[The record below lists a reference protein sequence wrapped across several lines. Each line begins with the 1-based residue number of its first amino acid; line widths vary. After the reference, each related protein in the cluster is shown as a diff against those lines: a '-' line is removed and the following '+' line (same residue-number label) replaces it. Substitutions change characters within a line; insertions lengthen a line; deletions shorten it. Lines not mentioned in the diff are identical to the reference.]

1 MFEGPV
7 TGNIPEVLDNG
18 EVTDGTHVTAGQLAL
33 ALTPYAQVTDL
44 AVNTAA
50 SGNNTAAI
58 QSLDDR
64 VTAEL
69 ATKLDSS
76 ALAPAIAP
84 LATAAALATTDGQVA
99 AHGSSIAALQSS
111 LTTGLSNKAD
121 QSAFDVLEGVVATK
135 STPDSVDLK
144 LSNYSTT
151 AATNGSIASANN
163 ATLATVAA
171 NYGLKT
177 VVDQH
182 SLDIAARITPLE
194 VDTKVANALL
204 GVVSAAALASE
215 LASRDASISGLQ
227 ASKADASALTA
238 YALQS
243 AVDTSSV
250 VDSKIAAALLDAV
263 TTAAL
268 DAALSGKADA
278 SALASLLSTVD
289 GLDTPLEVDTKI
301 ANALLGLATE
311 AFVAA
316 QLASRDAGISA
327 LQASKADTALLASY
341 ATNAALS
348 ASETTLQSALD
359 AILADLAA
367 LQLSDGGGVG
377 NAPAWAGF
385 TTWELVR
392 GSSTVRNLHFVAP
405 LSAELANGDDTLSI
419 TADCYSTAGTDAAI
433 TAALLAY
440 YTSSQV
446 DTLLGDYRTGTA
458 QDAETTGA
466 IATAL
471 LAYYTSSQVDALL
484 GDYRTASAQD
494 TQTQAA
500 IAGALLAYRTGPDQ
514 DTFTT
519 NQITSALVPYRSA
532 ADQDTATASSIAAAL
547 LAYYTIAQVDGLL
560 AGKLGVTEAASALQI
575 TVRFPDDGGAD
586 EVVAAIGEQILAPT
600 DVSLSNWTV
609 RPSSGCSVVLATHT
623 AGVSVDGYT
632 LTLAVNPWNI
642 VRTYNLTPGR
652 ELLFACRYRLGTA
665 SNFVIYM
672 SEADNVYDPLYGSFV
687 GDQGAWST
695 AKMYFTVPPNGVA
708 KLHFGA
714 HFQAPGLPNQ
724 TAGTVDVYGLQI
736 LDATLEVG
744 NTEEEE
750 DTAASALLL
759 KHEFLDGGA
768 DDVTLAT
775 LGEVLLEPTLTT
787 LGNFLV
793 RSNSQSSVAS
803 ASFTVGG
810 FQLEGYAMTLS
821 AFAWNI
827 VRTYTLAPGRRYSFG
842 CRYRLGTASNLV
854 MYVSAADNDYV
865 GVTGTFLG
873 TAAQGVWST
882 ARLDFSVPPGGV
894 AKLHFGAFGGSI
906 PGLVQQSAGTL
917 DLYSMQIR
925 ASAFEGDSVSVTDL
939 LADSLA
945 LTGSATLDGLTAQ
958 GNVGC
963 DQLLCNDVNCTDVF
977 TTGVDASGAVSCAAL
992 TATGTVAGATLTSTG
1007 AVSGSSLSISGAA
1020 SVGLLSS
1027 ATGITGSTLTI
1038 NNTANAGNFT
1048 TVGDVSTG
1056 TLTAS
1061 GAATAAS
1068 FAATGALTG
1077 ATLTTGAA
1085 STGPL
1090 YCESLDCTFTATSG
1104 GVSTGSVV
1112 CGNVTSSGTV
1122 SAPQLFA
1129 SNTLTV
1135 TNTSDFSDDLFLTK
1149 NWAGWSKLQ
1158 VSNNSAAP
1166 DSGPEL
1172 RLLGNQSARV
1182 FLERDGGAHQCELI
1196 MINDEALV
1204 QTKSLSTQLS
1214 LTTNQRN
1221 PGCLVIAG
1229 NTGNVVCNTS
1239 FTDLS
1244 DSRVKTEIAEADVAE
1259 LLQLFD
1265 SVEAKQYKRPDM
1277 NGDLRL
1283 GFASDDFAGTKWKN
1297 LTGTTRWSDG
1307 TEMVTLDYSHLTS
1320 VLWGVCKGFQAR
1332 LDELEAWQAQRG
1344 PKNK

>member
-1 MFEGPV
+1 MGAPSRKQRRSQ
-7 TGNIPEVLDNG
+7 P
-18 EVTDGTHVTAGQLAL
+18 AL
-33 ALTPYAQVTDL
+33 
-44 AVNTAA
+44 
-50 SGNNTAAI
+50 
-58 QSLDDR
+58 
-64 VTAEL
+64 
-69 ATKLDSS
+69 
-76 ALAPAIAP
+76 
-84 LATAAALATTDGQVA
+84 
-99 AHGSSIAALQSS
+99 
-111 LTTGLSNKAD
+111 
-121 QSAFDVLEGVVATK
+121 
-135 STPDSVDLK
+135 
-144 LSNYSTT
+144 
-151 AATNGSIASANN
+151 
-163 ATLATVAA
+163 
-171 NYGLKT
+171 
-177 VVDQH
+177 
-182 SLDIAARITPLE
+182 
-194 VDTKVANALL
+194 
-204 GVVSAAALASE
+204 
-215 LASRDASISGLQ
+215 
-227 ASKADASALTA
+227 
-238 YALQS
+238 
-243 AVDTSSV
+243 
-250 VDSKIAAALLDAV
+250 
-263 TTAAL
+263 
-268 DAALSGKADA
+268 
-278 SALASLLSTVD
+278 
-289 GLDTPLEVDTKI
+289 
-301 ANALLGLATE
+301 
-311 AFVAA
+311 
-316 QLASRDAGISA
+316 
-327 LQASKADTALLASY
+327 
-341 ATNAALS
+341 
-348 ASETTLQSALD
+348 
-359 AILADLAA
+359 
-367 LQLSDGGGVG
+367 
-377 NAPAWAGF
+377 
-385 TTWELVR
+385 R
-392 GSSTVRNLHFVAP
+392 GSSL
-405 LSAELANGDDTLSI
+405 
-419 TADCYSTAGTDAAI
+419 CCAGQ

-440 YTSSQV
+440 YTSAQV
-446 DTLLGDYRTGTA
+446 DALLGDYRTGTA
-458 QDAETTGA
+458 QDAVPTSAVTG
-466 IATAL
+466 AL
-471 LAYYTSSQVDALL
+471 LAYYTAAQVDALL

-514 DTFTT
+514 DVFTT
-519 NQITSALVPYRSA
+519 NQITSALVAYRSA

-547 LAYYTIAQVDGLL
+547 LSYYTIAQVDGLL
-560 AGKLGVTEAASALQI
+560 ANKLGVTEAASALQI
-575 TVRFPDDGGAD
+575 AVRFPDDGGAD
-586 EVVAAIGEQILAPT
+586 EVVAAIGEQILGPT
-600 DVSLSNWTV
+600 DVLLSNWTV
-609 RPSSGCSVVLATHT
+609 RPSSVVLATHT

-632 LTLAVNPWNI
+632 LTLAANPWNI
-642 VRTYNLTPGR
+642 ARTYNLTPGR

-665 SNFVIYM
+665 SNFVVYM
-672 SEADNVYDPLYGSFV
+672 SEADNVYDPLRGSFV

-736 LDATLEVG
+736 LDATLEAG
-744 NTEEEE
+744 NTEEE

-768 DDVTLAT
+768 DDVTAAT
-775 LGEVLLEPTLTT
+775 LGEVLLATA
-787 LGNFLV
+787 
-793 RSNSQSSVAS
+793 R
-803 ASFTVGG
+803 
-810 FQLEGYAMTLS
+810 
-821 AFAWNI
+821 
-827 VRTYTLAPGRRYSFG
+827 AP
-842 CRYRLGTASNLV
+842 NLV

-865 GVTGTFLG
+865 GVTGAFLG
-873 TAAQGVWST
+873 TASQSG
-882 ARLDFSVPPGGV
+882 ARRAWTSRCRR
-894 AKLHFGAFGGSI
+894 AESRSCFGAFGGSI
-906 PGLVQQSAGTL
+906 PGLAQQSAGTL

-992 TATGTVAGATLTSTG
+992 TATGAVAGATLSSTG
-1007 AVSGSSLSISGAA
+1007 AVSGSSLSISSAA

-1068 FAATGALTG
+1068 FAATGA
-1077 ATLTTGAA
+1077 A
-1085 STGPL
+1085 SAGPL
-1090 YCESLDCTFTATSG
+1090 DCESLDCTFTATSG

-1112 CGNVTSSGTV
+1112 CGDATSSGTV

-1182 FLERDGGAHQCELI
+1182 FLERDGGAHQCKLI

-1244 DSRVKTEIAEADVAE
+1244 DSED
-1259 LLQLFD
+1259 
-1265 SVEAKQYKRPDM
+1265 
-1277 NGDLRL
+1277 GDR
-1283 GFASDDFAGTKWKN
+1283 
-1297 LTGTTRWSDG
+1297 
-1307 TEMVTLDYSHLTS
+1307 
-1320 VLWGVCKGFQAR
+1320 
-1332 LDELEAWQAQRG
+1332 RG
-1344 PKNK
+1344 RRG

>member
-33 ALTPYAQVTDL
+33 ALTPYAQVADL

-50 SGNNTAAI
+50 SGNNAAAI

-69 ATKLDSS
+69 ASKLDSS

-135 STPDSVDLK
+135 STPDGVDLK

-151 AATNGSIASANN
+151 AAMNGSIASANN

-204 GVVSAAALASE
+204 GAVTAAALASE

-243 AVDTSSV
+243 VVDTSSE
-250 VDSKIAAALLDAV
+250 VDSKIATALLDAV

-268 DAALSGKADA
+268 DAALLGKADA

-316 QLASRDAGISA
+316 QLASRDASITA
-327 LQASKADTALLASY
+327 LQGAKADATLLASY

-359 AILADLAA
+359 AILAELAA
-367 LQLSDGGGVG
+367 LQLSGSGGVV

-392 GSSTVRNLHFVAP
+392 GSNVVRNLHFMAP
-405 LSAELANGDDTLSI
+405 LSAALANGDDTLSI

-440 YTSSQV
+440 YTSAQV
-446 DTLLGDYRTGTA
+446 DALLGDYRTGAA
-458 QDAETTGA
+458 QDAETTSA
-466 IATAL
+466 ITAAL
-471 LAYYTSSQVDALL
+471 LAYYTSAQVDALL

-514 DTFTT
+514 DVFTT
-519 NQITSALVPYRSA
+519 NQITSALVAYRSA

-547 LAYYTIAQVDGLL
+547 LSYYTIAQVDGLL

-575 TVRFPDDGGAD
+575 AVRFPDDGGAD

-623 AGVSVDGYT
+623 ADAVSVDGYT

-665 SNFVIYM
+665 SNFVVYM
-672 SEADNVYDPLYGSFV
+672 SEADNVDPLYGSFV
-687 GDQGAWST
+687 GDREPGALPRCTSQCLRTGWRSCTSGRTSRRRACPTRRLERWTST
-695 AKMYFTVPPNGVA
+695 A
-708 KLHFGA
+708 
-714 HFQAPGLPNQ
+714 
-724 TAGTVDVYGLQI
+724 
-736 LDATLEVG
+736 
-744 NTEEEE
+744 
-750 DTAASALLL
+750 S
-759 KHEFLDGGA
+759 
-768 DDVTLAT
+768 
-775 LGEVLLEPTLTT
+775 
-787 LGNFLV
+787 
-793 RSNSQSSVAS
+793 RS
-803 ASFTVGG
+803 
-810 FQLEGYAMTLS
+810 
-821 AFAWNI
+821 W
-827 VRTYTLAPGRRYSFG
+827 
-842 CRYRLGTASNLV
+842 
-854 MYVSAADNDYV
+854 
-865 GVTGTFLG
+865 
-873 TAAQGVWST
+873 
-882 ARLDFSVPPGGV
+882 
-894 AKLHFGAFGGSI
+894 
-906 PGLVQQSAGTL
+906 
-917 DLYSMQIR
+917 
-925 ASAFEGDSVSVTDL
+925 
-939 LADSLA
+939 
-945 LTGSATLDGLTAQ
+945 
-958 GNVGC
+958 
-963 DQLLCNDVNCTDVF
+963 
-977 TTGVDASGAVSCAAL
+977 
-992 TATGTVAGATLTSTG
+992 
-1007 AVSGSSLSISGAA
+1007 
-1020 SVGLLSS
+1020 
-1027 ATGITGSTLTI
+1027 
-1038 NNTANAGNFT
+1038 
-1048 TVGDVSTG
+1048 
-1056 TLTAS
+1056 
-1061 GAATAAS
+1061 
-1068 FAATGALTG
+1068 
-1077 ATLTTGAA
+1077 
-1085 STGPL
+1085 
-1090 YCESLDCTFTATSG
+1090 
-1104 GVSTGSVV
+1104 
-1112 CGNVTSSGTV
+1112 
-1122 SAPQLFA
+1122 
-1129 SNTLTV
+1129 
-1135 TNTSDFSDDLFLTK
+1135 
-1149 NWAGWSKLQ
+1149 
-1158 VSNNSAAP
+1158 
-1166 DSGPEL
+1166 
-1172 RLLGNQSARV
+1172 
-1182 FLERDGGAHQCELI
+1182 
-1196 MINDEALV
+1196 
-1204 QTKSLSTQLS
+1204 TQ
-1214 LTTNQRN
+1214 
-1221 PGCLVIAG
+1221 PW
-1229 NTGNVVCNTS
+1229 
-1239 FTDLS
+1239 
-1244 DSRVKTEIAEADVAE
+1244 
-1259 LLQLFD
+1259 
-1265 SVEAKQYKRPDM
+1265 RP
-1277 NGDLRL
+1277 
-1283 GFASDDFAGTKWKN
+1283 A
-1297 LTGTTRWSDG
+1297 TRWRRRR
-1307 TEMVTLDYSHLTS
+1307 TRRP
-1320 VLWGVCKGFQAR
+1320 WRCC
-1332 LDELEAWQAQRG
+1332 
-1344 PKNK
+1344 

>member
-1 MFEGPV
+1 M
-7 TGNIPEVLDNG
+7 
-18 EVTDGTHVTAGQLAL
+18 
-33 ALTPYAQVTDL
+33 
-44 AVNTAA
+44 NTAA
-50 SGNNTAAI
+50 AGNNAAAI

-69 ATKLDSS
+69 ASKLDSS

-135 STPDSVDLK
+135 STPDGVDLK

-151 AATNGSIASANN
+151 AAMNGSIASANN
-163 ATLATVAA
+163 AALATVAA

-194 VDTKVANALL
+194 VDTKVANA
-204 GVVSAAALASE
+204 AALASE

-238 YALQS
+238 YALLS
-243 AVDTSSV
+243 AVDTSSE
-250 VDSKIAAALLDAV
+250 VDSKISTALLGAV

-268 DAALSGKADA
+268 DAALLGKADA
-278 SALASLLSTVD
+278 SALAALLSTVD
-289 GLDTPLEVDTKI
+289 GLDTPLDVDTKI

-316 QLASRDAGISA
+316 QLASRDASITA
-327 LQASKADTALLASY
+327 LQGAKADATLLASY

-359 AILADLAA
+359 AILAELAA
-367 LQLSDGGGVG
+367 LQLSGSGVV

-392 GSSTVRNLHFVAP
+392 GSNVVRNLHFVAP
-405 LSAELANGDDTLSI
+405 LSAALANGDDTLSI
-419 TADCYSTAGTDAAI
+419 TADCYSVAAADAAI
-433 TAALLAY
+433 AAALLAY

-446 DTLLGDYRTGTA
+446 DTLLGDYRTGAA

-466 IATAL
+466 ITAAL
-471 LAYYTSSQVDALL
+471 LVYYTAAQVDALL

-514 DTFTT
+514 DVFTT
-519 NQITSALVPYRSA
+519 NQITSALVAYRSA

-547 LAYYTIAQVDGLL
+547 LSYYTIAQVDGLL

-575 TVRFPDDGGAD
+575 AVRFPDDGGAD
-586 EVVAAIGEQILAPT
+586 EVVAAIGEQILGPT
-600 DVSLSNWTV
+600 DVSLSNWT
-609 RPSSGCSVVLATHT
+609 GCSVVLATHT

-632 LTLAVNPWNI
+632 LTLAANPWNI

-652 ELLFACRYRLGTA
+652 ELLFACRYRLGAA
-665 SNFVIYM
+665 SNFVVYM
-672 SEADNVYDPLYGSFV
+672 SEADNVYDPLYGSFA

-736 LDATLEVG
+736 LDATLEAG
-744 NTEEEE
+744 NTNTAEE

-827 VRTYTLAPGRRYSFG
+827 VRTYTLTPGRRYSFG

-873 TAAQGVWST
+873 TPAQGVWST
-882 ARLDFSVPPGGV
+882 ARLDFSAPPGGI

-925 ASAFEGDSVSVTDL
+925 ASAFEGESVSVTDL

-992 TATGTVAGATLTSTG
+992 TATGTVAGATLSSTG

-1077 ATLTTGAA
+1077 ATLTITGAA
-1085 STGPL
+1085 SAGPL
-1090 YCESLDCTFTATSG
+1090 DCESLDCTFTATSG

-1112 CGNVTSSGTV
+1112 CGDVTSSGTV

-1158 VSNNSAAP
+1158 VSNNSAAS

-1182 FLERDGGAHQCELI
+1182 FLERDGGTHQCELI

-1239 FTDLS
+1239 FTNLS
-1244 DSRVKTEIAEADVAE
+1244 DSRVKTEMAEADVAE
-1259 LLQLFD
+1259 LQQLFD

-1283 GFASDDFAGTKWKN
+1283 GFASNDFSGAKWKN
-1297 LTGTTRWSDG
+1297 LTGTARWSDG
-1307 TEMVTLDYSHLTS
+1307 TEMITLDYSHLTS

-1332 LDELEAWQAQRG
+1332 LDALEAWQAQRG

>member
-1 MFEGPV
+1 MAGAAVALPSAGGPD
-7 TGNIPEVLDNG
+7 GSGGGG
-18 EVTDGTHVTAGQLAL
+18 E
-33 ALTPYAQVTDL
+33 
-44 AVNTAA
+44 
-50 SGNNTAAI
+50 S
-58 QSLDDR
+58 
-64 VTAEL
+64 
-69 ATKLDSS
+69 
-76 ALAPAIAP
+76 
-84 LATAAALATTDGQVA
+84 
-99 AHGSSIAALQSS
+99 
-111 LTTGLSNKAD
+111 
-121 QSAFDVLEGVVATK
+121 ATK
-135 STPDSVDLK
+135 STPDGVDLK

-151 AATNGSIASANN
+151 AAMNGSIASANN

-204 GVVSAAALASE
+204 GAVTAAALASE

-263 TTAAL
+263 TAAAL
-268 DAALSGKADA
+268 DAALLGKADA

-316 QLASRDAGISA
+316 QLASRDAGITA
-327 LQASKADTALLASY
+327 LQASKADAALLASY

-348 ASETTLQSALD
+348 ASETALQSALD
-359 AILADLAA
+359 AILAELAA
-367 LQLSDGGGVG
+367 LQLSGSGVV

-385 TTWELVR
+385 TTWELLR
-392 GSSTVRNLHFVAP
+392 GSNVVRNLHFVAP
-405 LSAELANGDDTLSI
+405 LSAALANGDDTLSI

-440 YTSSQV
+440 YTSAQV
-446 DTLLGDYRTGTA
+446 DALLGDYRTGTA
-458 QDAETTGA
+458 QDAETTSA
-466 IATAL
+466 ITAAL
-471 LAYYTSSQVDALL
+471 LAYYTAAQVDALL

-514 DTFTT
+514 DVFTT
-519 NQITSALVPYRSA
+519 NQITSALVAYRSA

-547 LAYYTIAQVDGLL
+547 LSYYTIDGLL
-560 AGKLGVTEAASALQI
+560 AGKLGVAEAASALQI
-575 TVRFPDDGGAD
+575 AVDDGGAD
-586 EVVAAIGEQILAPT
+586 EVVAAIGEQILGPT

-632 LTLAVNPWNI
+632 LTLAANPWNI

-665 SNFVIYM
+665 SNFVVYV
-672 SEADNVYDPLYGSFV
+672 SEADNVYDPLYGSFA

-695 AKMYFTVPPNGVA
+695 AKMYLTVPPNGVA

-736 LDATLEVG
+736 LDATLEAG
-744 NTEEEE
+744 NTAEEE
-750 DTAASALLL
+750 DMAASALLL

-827 VRTYTLAPGRRYSFG
+827 VRAYTLTPGRRYSFG

-873 TAAQGVWST
+873 TPAQGVWST
-882 ARLDFSVPPGGV
+882 ARLDFSVPPGGI

-925 ASAFEGDSVSVTDL
+925 ASAFEGESVSVTDL

-945 LTGSATLDGLTAQ
+945 LTGSATLDGLTCA
-958 GNVGC
+958 
-963 DQLLCNDVNCTDVF
+963 
-977 TTGVDASGAVSCAAL
+977 TT
-992 TATGTVAGATLTSTG
+992 
-1007 AVSGSSLSISGAA
+1007 
-1020 SVGLLSS
+1020 
-1027 ATGITGSTLTI
+1027 
-1038 NNTANAGNFT
+1038 
-1048 TVGDVSTG
+1048 
-1056 TLTAS
+1056 
-1061 GAATAAS
+1061 
-1068 FAATGALTG
+1068 
-1077 ATLTTGAA
+1077 
-1085 STGPL
+1085 
-1090 YCESLDCTFTATSG
+1090 
-1104 GVSTGSVV
+1104 
-1112 CGNVTSSGTV
+1112 
-1122 SAPQLFA
+1122 
-1129 SNTLTV
+1129 
-1135 TNTSDFSDDLFLTK
+1135 
-1149 NWAGWSKLQ
+1149 
-1158 VSNNSAAP
+1158 
-1166 DSGPEL
+1166 
-1172 RLLGNQSARV
+1172 
-1182 FLERDGGAHQCELI
+1182 
-1196 MINDEALV
+1196 
-1204 QTKSLSTQLS
+1204 
-1214 LTTNQRN
+1214 
-1221 PGCLVIAG
+1221 
-1229 NTGNVVCNTS
+1229 
-1239 FTDLS
+1239 
-1244 DSRVKTEIAEADVAE
+1244 
-1259 LLQLFD
+1259 
-1265 SVEAKQYKRPDM
+1265 
-1277 NGDLRL
+1277 
-1283 GFASDDFAGTKWKN
+1283 
-1297 LTGTTRWSDG
+1297 
-1307 TEMVTLDYSHLTS
+1307 
-1320 VLWGVCKGFQAR
+1320 
-1332 LDELEAWQAQRG
+1332 
-1344 PKNK
+1344 